1 MKSYLQGLITGG
13 VLVFSSLIFMGQSKD
28 NVISV
33 MKNQA
38 EIMKKLV
45 EHEEMLLAMSEDNS
59 ALKIN
64 IREDM
69 IEFEKEQHIKNLYIT
84 SYLQYLEKIINF
96 E

>member
-64 IREDM
+64 LREDM